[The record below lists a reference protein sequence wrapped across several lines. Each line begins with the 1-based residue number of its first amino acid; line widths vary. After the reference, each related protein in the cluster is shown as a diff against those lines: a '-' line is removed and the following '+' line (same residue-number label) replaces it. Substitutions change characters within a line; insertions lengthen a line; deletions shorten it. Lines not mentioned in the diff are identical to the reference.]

1 MCLSGNFTQTKTHF
15 VRQKGLKKRGARN
28 SAPRCAFMLMGTHRW
43 HSNDFRGR
51 SFRFVVLFSAQYRPP
66 KFHFRCKLYTT
77 LFYIHASAIPFVKHH
92 FQFKLSWKNR
102 KIRNKYFFVELFIT
116 FLYNRFCLCLE
127 RFINLNERK
136 SASKLR

>member
-1 MCLSGNFTQTKTHF
+1 MSQCVSGNFTQTKTHF

-43 HSNDFRGR
+43 HSNDFRGLR

-77 LFYIHASAIPFVKHH
+77 VFYIFATSSLCQTSFPIQIELKE
-92 FQFKLSWKNR
+92 QKNPQQV
-102 KIRNKYFFVELFIT
+102 FF
-116 FLYNRFCLCLE
+116 R
-127 RFINLNERK
+127 
-136 SASKLR
+136 

>member
-1 MCLSGNFTQTKTHF
+1 MSQCVSLETLRKQRPISSGAEKNEVLVTLHD
-15 VRQKGLKKRGARN
+15 
-28 SAPRCAFMLMGTHRW
+28 AFMLMGTHRW

-92 FQFKLSWKNR
+92 FQFKLS
-102 KIRNKYFFVELFIT
+102 
-116 FLYNRFCLCLE
+116 
-127 RFINLNERK
+127 
-136 SASKLR
+136 